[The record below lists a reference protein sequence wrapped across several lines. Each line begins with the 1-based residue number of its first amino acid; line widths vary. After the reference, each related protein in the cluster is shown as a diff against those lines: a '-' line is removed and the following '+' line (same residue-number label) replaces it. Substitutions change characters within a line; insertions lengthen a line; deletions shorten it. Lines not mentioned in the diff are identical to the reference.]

1 MSETAPKCAFAF
13 DFEPSELP
21 VPIGSVPIAC
31 YFFDQALLAYAKQ
44 EDVRQVV
51 VKPLIAHRAKW
62 LGLRT
67 GDHHF
72 RRNVALV
79 IGGDIHDLVGDVRE
93 RVDKRCP
100 DDLADGSHLAIS
112 PNQPLPTP

>member
-1 MSETAPKCAFAF
+1 MLLVN
-13 DFEPSELP
+13 FEPAKLP

-31 YFFDQALLAYAKQ
+31 YFFDQALLPHTKQ

-51 VKPLIAHRAKW
+51 VESLIAHRAEW

-72 RRNVALV
+72 RCNIPLA
-79 IGGDIHDLVGDVRE
+79 IGGDIHDPVSEVRK
-93 RVDKRCP
+93 RVDKCCP
-100 DDLADGSHLAIS
+100 DDLADGSYLTVTPNYALLS
-112 PNQPLPTP
+112 P